1 MKKLEAII
9 LSAATYLTMNLYDS
23 HVVITDKNAVV
34 VKFIPAKSYNL
45 DIKVGD
51 FMAKGK
57 TTAACL
63 STRQRQEV
71 MLPRDLY
78 GTRLKLIVEP
88 IIEDDGEVSGTVGI
102 GTSLNIQDTLYSASK
117 SILFTAEGM
126 SATAQELA
134 ANACQL
140 SDDLQKV
147 KISSQ
152 SVIADIRKTDDIL
165 HFVSEVAD
173 NSNLLGLNAA
183 IEAARA
189 GDHGRGFAVVA
200 EEIRKM
206 ASNSAQSVKDIKAIL
221 NRIQQDTTMVMKTIS
236 NIANTGERQA
246 ASTEEISATMEQLT
260 STAAELEK
268 IANFSV

>member
-1 MKKLEAII
+1 MTKLEAIV
-9 LSAATYLTMNLYDS
+9 LSAHTYLRLNLYDS
-23 HVVITDKNAVV
+23 HIVITDKNAVV
-34 VKFIPAKSYNL
+34 LAFIPAQTYHI

-57 TTAACL
+57 TTSACL
-63 STRQRQEV
+63 TNRQRQEV
-71 MLPRDLY
+71 ILPKELY

-88 IIEDDGEVSGTVGI
+88 IIEDDGELSGTVGI
-102 GTSLNIQDTLYSASK
+102 GTSLNIQDTLHSASE
-117 SILFTAEGM
+117 SISATAEEM

-134 ANACQL
+134 ASACRL
-140 SDDLQKV
+140 SEDLQKV
-147 KISSQ
+147 KSGSQ
-152 SVIADIRKTDDIL
+152 SVIAEIQKTNDIL
-165 HFVSEVAD
+165 HFVSEVAE

-189 GDHGRGFAVVA
+189 GEQGRGFAVVA

-206 ASNSAQSVKDIKAIL
+206 AANSAQSVKDIRTIL
-221 NRIQQDTTMVMKTIS
+221 NKIQHDTAQVVEAIA
-236 NIANTGERQA
+236 NIARAGEHQA

-268 IANFSV
+268 IAAFTA